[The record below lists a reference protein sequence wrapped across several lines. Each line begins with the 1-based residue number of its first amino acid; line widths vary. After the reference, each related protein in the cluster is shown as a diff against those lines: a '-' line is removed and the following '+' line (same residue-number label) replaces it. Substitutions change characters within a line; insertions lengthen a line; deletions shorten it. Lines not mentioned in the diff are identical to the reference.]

1 MELIPNRSLSS
12 LYVFLDCAF
21 LVLLAFYFL
30 KSKRYIPLLVGI
42 LGGLLYFVVDY
53 GGFYWLL
60 ETRKVVG
67 ANPFWFLLWLSMSYG
82 FTNMAWMWLWFAEP
96 KNRLE
101 FSLLI
106 IVWWFSAAV
115 ISNGAGAS
123 LPVITI
129 QRGTGGYHWIMAV
142 FLFVGYA
149 WLLLKNLSA
158 TRDDERVPLW
168 SIISIGLLVQFAWE
182 FILFI
187 TGIRNAG
194 LRTLVVNSLMETNLG
209 APYIYLIYTTVSK
222 RMRQSTTPTQSV
234 AEDGGY

>member
-1 MELIPNRSLSS
+1 MGKKMELIPNRSLSS
-12 LYVFLDCAF
+12 LYVFLDCTF

-101 FSLLI
+101 F
-106 IVWWFSAAV
+106 
-115 ISNGAGAS
+115 
-123 LPVITI
+123 
-129 QRGTGGYHWIMAV
+129 
-142 FLFVGYA
+142 
-149 WLLLKNLSA
+149 
-158 TRDDERVPLW
+158 
-168 SIISIGLLVQFAWE
+168 
-182 FILFI
+182 
-187 TGIRNAG
+187 
-194 LRTLVVNSLMETNLG
+194 
-209 APYIYLIYTTVSK
+209 
-222 RMRQSTTPTQSV
+222 
-234 AEDGGY
+234 